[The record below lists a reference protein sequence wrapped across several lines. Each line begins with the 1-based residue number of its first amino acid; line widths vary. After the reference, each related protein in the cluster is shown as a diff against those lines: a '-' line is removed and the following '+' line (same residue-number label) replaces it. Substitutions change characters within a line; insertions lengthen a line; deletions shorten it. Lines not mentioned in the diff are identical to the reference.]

1 MITVWPKIWQAA
13 VRYGRSGGTEEKRM
27 IQEAVNF
34 AERAH
39 RGAVRKGSR
48 IPYITHP
55 LEAAVIAASITD
67 DPEVIA
73 AAVLHDVLEDTD
85 VTREELELHFG
96 SRVTGL
102 VKEESEDKTK
112 SWIERKSATIEH
124 LKTAPRDVKI
134 IVLADKLSNLRCTAR
149 DYFLLG
155 DQVWERFNEK
165 RKELHAWYYDGV
177 AAELK
182 ELSSYPE
189 YKEYVRLCRLVF
201 HSQGIFPE

>member
-85 VTREELELHFG
+85 VT
-96 SRVTGL
+96 
-102 VKEESEDKTK
+102 
-112 SWIERKSATIEH
+112 
-124 LKTAPRDVKI
+124 
-134 IVLADKLSNLRCTAR
+134 
-149 DYFLLG
+149 
-155 DQVWERFNEK
+155 
-165 RKELHAWYYDGV
+165 
-177 AAELK
+177 
-182 ELSSYPE
+182 
-189 YKEYVRLCRLVF
+189 
-201 HSQGIFPE
+201 

>member
-1 MITVWPKIWQAA
+1 MKKKRQRKYAA
-13 VRYGRSGGTEEKRM
+13 ILFVLLFCLSAGG
-27 IQEAVNF
+27 
-34 AERAH
+34 
-39 RGAVRKGSR
+39 
-48 IPYITHP
+48 
-55 LEAAVIAASITD
+55 
-67 DPEVIA
+67 
-73 AAVLHDVLEDTD
+73 
-85 VTREELELHFG
+85 
-96 SRVTGL
+96 
-102 VKEESEDKTK
+102 
-112 SWIERKSATIEH
+112 
-124 LKTAPRDVKI
+124 KTAPRDVKI

-155 DQVWERFNEK
+155 DQIWERFNEK